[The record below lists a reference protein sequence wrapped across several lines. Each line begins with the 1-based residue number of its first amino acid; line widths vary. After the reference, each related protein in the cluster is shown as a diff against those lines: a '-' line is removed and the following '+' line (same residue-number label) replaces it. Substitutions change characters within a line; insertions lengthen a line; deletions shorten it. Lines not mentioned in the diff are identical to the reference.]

1 MFVVQHRI
9 STLHFSL
16 AAKDLRMQFISK
28 RSDKMHL
35 NYFIMNLILIEN
47 CFPCKLFIHICF
59 VFCIYVCVYYIY
71 L

>member
-1 MFVVQHRI
+1 MYILCIHMCIYKPTINHMFVVQHRI

-16 AAKDLRMQFISK
+16 VAKDLRMQFISK

-35 NYFIMNLILIEN
+35 NYFIMNPILIEN
-47 CFPCKLFIHICF
+47 CFPCKL
-59 VFCIYVCVYYIY
+59 